1 MSRRPRRAGGTSR
14 SSPIPQRFRVLLIL
28 AGALILAV
36 AGWVAYGQLRDAG
49 ARPDRI
55 TVITRSGEHVFT
67 VEWATTAAER
77 ARGLMFRESLAP
89 DHGMVFDFLI
99 EQEVSFWMK
108 DTPLSLDIVF
118 IRENGTVARIARSTV
133 PYSERLIPS
142 GTPVRYVLEV
152 VAGTADRIGL
162 IGGDRVRLQ

>member
-1 MSRRPRRAGGTSR
+1 MPFLGRYGYLLV
-14 SSPIPQRFRVLLIL
+14 VLAAIVV
-28 AGALILAV
+28 AA
-36 AGWVAYGQLRDAG
+36 AGWIAFSQLQG
-49 ARPDRI
+49 ADGRPDRI
-55 TVITRSGEHVFT
+55 TVATRSGEHAFT
-67 VEWATTAAER
+67 VEWATNSAER
-77 ARGLMFRESLAP
+77 ARGLMFRQTLAP
-89 DHGMVFDFLI
+89 DHGMVFDFLV

-142 GTPVRYVLEV
+142 GTRVRYVLEV

-162 IGGDRVRLQ
+162 IGGDRVRLR